1 MKQTRIRA
9 LPKARIDVMHASTRS
24 DMWVLTPEQ
33 PEATRLG
40 EVLGKVA
47 EGFGKEKSSLE
58 TLLVI
63 VREWEAI
70 AGQHCAHARPG
81 KLDQETGCLHV
92 LAQST
97 RHASVIRWESTA
109 MLQRIAERVGEGV
122 VTSIQV
128 IAPL

>member
-1 MKQTRIRA
+1 M
-9 LPKARIDVMHASTRS
+9 RS
-24 DMWVLTPEQ
+24 NIQVPGMWALTPEQ

-47 EGFGKEKSSLE
+47 EGFGKQKSSLE

-63 VREWEAI
+63 VREWDSI
-70 AGQHCAHARPG
+70 AGEHASHARPG
-81 KLDQETGCLHV
+81 KLDDSTLHV

>member
-1 MKQTRIRA
+1 
-9 LPKARIDVMHASTRS
+9 MHAGARS

-47 EGFGKEKSSLE
+47 EGFGKQKSSLE

-63 VREWEAI
+63 VREWDSI
-70 AGQHCAHARPG
+70 AGEHASHARPG
-81 KLDQETGCLHV
+81 KLDESTLHV

-109 MLQRIAERVGEGV
+109 MLHRISERVGEGI

>member
-1 MKQTRIRA
+1 MQA
-9 LPKARIDVMHASTRS
+9 N
-24 DMWVLTPEQ
+24 MWVLTPKQ

-40 EVLGKVA
+40 DVLGKVA
-47 EGFGKEKSSLE
+47 ESFGEQKSSLGD
-58 TLLVI
+58 LLVI
-63 VREWEAI
+63 VQEWEAI
-70 AGQHCAHARPG
+70 AGQHSVHARPG
-81 KLDQETGCLHV
+81 KLDQETRCLHV

-109 MLQRIAERVGEGV
+109 MLHRISERIGEGV

>member
-1 MKQTRIRA
+1 MRA
-9 LPKARIDVMHASTRS
+9 N
-24 DMWVLTPEQ
+24 MWVLTPKQ

-40 EVLGKVA
+40 DVLGKVA
-47 EGFGKEKSSLE
+47 ESFGKQNSSME

-63 VREWEAI
+63 VQEWEAI
-70 AGQHCAHARPG
+70 AGQHSAHARPG
-81 KLDQETGCLHV
+81 KLDQETRCLHV

-109 MLQRIAERVGEGV
+109 MLHRISERVGEGV